1 MNLMNSVSELP
12 NSRNVEQ
19 GLAEIRQA
27 VEDNLIAMLDAPASA
42 PPNLMNAMRHALL
55 APSKRI
61 RPLMLNL
68 VAEPTGPMVDAA
80 LRVGSAVEMVHT
92 ASLILDDLPCM
103 DDAQMRRRRP
113 TTHVA
118 FGQSTAILSSIALLT
133 RAFGI
138 ISELEGVSGEMRT
151 KLSAILSNAIG
162 WDGLV
167 AGQELDTNGQSEL
180 LDSSGIENLIWLKT
194 GILFVASAEMGAVL
208 RDATDHQVDAV
219 RRYAK
224 HFGLAF
230 QTLDDLLDGST
241 SAQDAGKD
249 VNKDEGKTTLVSLF
263 GASKARQTCQQHLAL
278 ADAALMESGVTPE
291 PLRALAA
298 RLFTKGR
305 MS

>member
-1 MNLMNSVSELP
+1 MTMAN
-12 NSRNVEQ
+12 NVGDLTNGGTPEQ
-19 GLAEIRQA
+19 GLAAIRQA
-27 VEDNLIAMLDAPASA
+27 VEDSLVGLLDASTAA
-42 PPNLMNAMRHALL
+42 PPNLRNAMRHALL

-61 RPLMLNL
+61 RPLMLYF
-68 VAEPTGPMVDAA
+68 VAEPTGPLVDAA

-138 ISELEGVSGEMRT
+138 ISELEGVSGETRT
-151 KLSAILSNAIG
+151 KLSAILSNAVG

-167 AGQELDTNGQSEL
+167 AGQELDINGQSQL
-180 LDSSGIENLIWLKT
+180 LDPPGIENLIWLKT
-194 GILFVASAEMGAVL
+194 GILFVACAEMGAVL
-208 RDATDHQVDAV
+208 REANDHQIQAV

-230 QTLDDLLDGST
+230 QTLDDLLDGT
-241 SAQDAGKD
+241 ASAQVTGKD

-263 GASKARQTCQQHLAL
+263 GASKARQSCQQHLAL
-278 ADAALMESGVTPE
+278 ADAALLESGVVAE

-298 RLFTKGR
+298 RLFTQGR
-305 MS
+305 IS

>member
-1 MNLMNSVSELP
+1 MNVMNTMSELP
-12 NSRNVEQ
+12 DVGSLEQ
-19 GLAEIRQA
+19 GLSEIRQA
-27 VEDNLIAMLDAPASA
+27 VENSLIAMLAAPVTA
-42 PPNLMNAMRHALL
+42 PSNLLNAMRHALL

-61 RPLMLNL
+61 RPLMLYL
-68 VAEPTGPMVDAA
+68 VAEPTGLLVDAA

-138 ISELEGVSGEMRT
+138 ISELDGVSGETRT
-151 KLSAILSNAIG
+151 RLSAILSNAVG

-180 LDSSGIENLIWLKT
+180 LDSPGIENLIWLKT

-208 RDATDHQVDAV
+208 RQANDHQIQAV

-230 QTLDDLLDGST
+230 QTLDDLLDGT
-241 SAQDAGKD
+241 ASAQDTGKD

-263 GASKARQTCQQHLAL
+263 GASKARQTCQQHLAI
-278 ADAALMESGVTPE
+278 ADAALLETGAMIE
-291 PLRALAA
+291 PLRTLAS
-298 RLFTKGR
+298 RLFTKAR
-305 MS
+305 TP